1 MQTSKDGLLRSY
13 TEEYKTFIEIR
24 NSAASR
30 KIPVLE
36 IESGRVLEV
45 ISLIHQPNEILEI
58 GCGIGFSTYFILKN
72 LMMTS
77 YIGIDL
83 NSSRLLEAENF
94 IRSRFEGLETDF
106 IAGNALKII
115 PKVNKLFD
123 LVFIDAAKYEYPK
136 YLEMILEKTKK
147 NSVIIAD
154 NILYK
159 NKVLKEKNLER
170 DKNSVSGIKRYIES
184 VSDNKLFDTT
194 IIDIG
199 DGLSVSVRRS

>member
-1 MQTSKDGLLRSY
+1 MQTSKDGLFISF
-13 TEEYKTFIEIR
+13 TEEYKDLIEIR
-24 NSAASR
+24 KSAASR
-30 KIPVLE
+30 KIPVIE

-45 ISLIHQPNEILEI
+45 ISLICQPKEILEI

-72 LMMTS
+72 LKMTS

-83 NSSRLLEAENF
+83 NSARLLEAEKF
-94 IRSRFEGLETDF
+94 IKSCFEGLETDF

-123 LVFIDAAKYEYPK
+123 FVFIDAAKYEYPK
-136 YLEMILEKTKK
+136 YLETIMGKTKK
-147 NSVIIAD
+147 SSVIIAD
-154 NILYK
+154 NVLYK
-159 NKVLKEKNLER
+159 NKVLKEKILEH

-184 VSDNKLFDTT
+184 VSDKELFDTT